1 MAIYVSGSLA
11 FDRIMTFGGNL
22 QDHVLMDKL
31 HMLSVSFMVDS
42 MDERRGGCAGNI
54 AYTLALLGEKPI
66 VVSAAGRDFTGYAAA
81 WEKLGL
87 SLEGIRRDSDVF
99 TALCYIT
106 TDQNN
111 NQITGFYPGAM
122 SQPATYTFPNLDP
135 AKDWAIVSPGSV
147 DDMRRLPGFFREKGV
162 RYIFDPGQQLPVL
175 SGDDLCDAIRGSYAC
190 VTNDYELGMVCKKTG
205 KSEEELVAMTGWLVT
220 TLGGDG
226 QRIRNAQGVDVHV
239 PAIPCDGVKDPTGAG
254 DSHRAGLLKGLVCGL
269 EMPEAVNH
277 PDRPTGPLKRAG
289 ERGENKWERI
299 TWEEALDEIADWI
312 HENLDEAG
320 VSLALAQMGLSA
332 QAVEPAGSAKHI
344 FTHIEWDMK
353 GYFADVTGEN
363 DDLFWA
369 DAAAFDAA
377 AIPTAFKK
385 FAALVRARLQ

>member
-87 SLEGIRRDSDVF
+87 PLEGIRRDSDVF

-122 SQPATYTFPNLDP
+122 SQPATYTFPHLDP
-135 AKDWAIVSPGSV
+135 ARDWAIVSPGSV

-226 QRIRNAQGVDVHV
+226 QRIRNAQAWTCMCPPS
-239 PAIPCDGVKDPTGAG
+239 PATASRIPPARATPTA
-254 DSHRAGLLKGLVCGL
+254 RACS
-269 EMPEAVNH
+269 
-277 PDRPTGPLKRAG
+277 RA
-289 ERGENKWERI
+289 WS
-299 TWEEALDEIADWI
+299 ADWRCPKRP
-312 HENLDEAG
+312 
-320 VSLALAQMGLSA
+320 S
-332 QAVEPAGSAKHI
+332 
-344 FTHIEWDMK
+344 
-353 GYFADVTGEN
+353 
-363 DDLFWA
+363 WA
-369 DAAAFDAA
+369 
-377 AIPTAFKK
+377 
-385 FAALVRARLQ
+385 R

>member
-205 KSEEELVAMTGWLVT
+205 KSEEELVAKIG
-220 TLGGDG
+220 
-226 QRIRNAQGVDVHV
+226 RAHV
-239 PAIPCDGVKDPTGAG
+239 
-254 DSHRAGLLKGLVCGL
+254 
-269 EMPEAVNH
+269 
-277 PDRPTGPLKRAG
+277 
-289 ERGENKWERI
+289 
-299 TWEEALDEIADWI
+299 
-312 HENLDEAG
+312 
-320 VSLALAQMGLSA
+320 
-332 QAVEPAGSAKHI
+332 
-344 FTHIEWDMK
+344 
-353 GYFADVTGEN
+353 
-363 DDLFWA
+363 
-369 DAAAFDAA
+369 
-377 AIPTAFKK
+377 
-385 FAALVRARLQ
+385 